1 MWLITD
7 NLWLIYWEV
16 FFVFFTQDQVGLDS
30 LFRLMN
36 EMVIYKLHFGF
47 TQLIFVYYKNFFVIY
62 KCEKY

>member
-16 FFVFFTQDQVGLDS
+16 YFFFTQDQVGLDS

-36 EMVIYKLHFGF
+36 EMIISKLHFGF
-47 TQLIFVYYKNFFVIY
+47 TQLIFVYY
-62 KCEKY
+62 

>member
-16 FFVFFTQDQVGLDS
+16 FCFFFTQDQVGLDS

-47 TQLIFVYYKNFFVIY
+47 TQLIFVYY
-62 KCEKY
+62 